1 LKKFL
6 EQNPVLGAMAQAWLK
21 HGSSMAQAWL
31 KHGSSMAQA
40 LKHTQT
46 WLKTEVVGNASDLF
60 GAHGRTHARAVVIN
74 CMVTKNN

>member
-1 LKKFL
+1 
-6 EQNPVLGAMAQAWLK
+6 
-21 HGSSMAQAWL
+21 MAQAWL

-40 LKHTQT
+40 LKHIQT
-46 WLKTEVVGNASDLF
+46 WLKTQVVGNASDLF